1 MKNTIRT
8 AIIITVFS
16 IFSLSKTFAQLWPKT
31 YQGIYDNVYARDM
44 IESYDKGYFLLSDIS
59 ESLYSTYFA
68 HIWVTKTD
76 VNGNILWDKEIGTGL
91 YGIGSNSFKQ
101 TQDGGLIIAGSRLN
115 SESNDW
121 DYDPCIIK
129 MNACGEIEWA
139 KWFPVE
145 GTVNLGYDI
154 IQTPEGNYDLMA
166 LMYTYNPF
174 SDQRISIIRL
184 DQEGNVLMMKD
195 FIKDDPNIHN
205 DEGSNLLS
213 LSNGTGLISGY
224 AYYPDPEDS
233 LRWFSR
239 SYFISYDHNLT
250 ANWNIVWGIKDHH
263 YSDASRSAQS
273 SSGMIYAAGRHTRN
287 EPPEYPDSPCLFK
300 LSPSGEPLMTKDL
313 IPDSP
318 LGIATTIDFLND
330 TTIILAA
337 GWGNNSQCEEGIFV
351 TDTLGN
357 VLKQKSLFTNFYTFW
372 GSCVTYDKKYLCF
385 GSFEVDEGFIPYLF
399 KLTPDLENDTLSP
412 AVFTYDSLCGHPIT
426 TSVIDPQWDIIVG
439 IDEPE
444 KNTEAQQF
452 LLSPNPATD
461 NVTITLPQYTVEK
474 TQTGGFTVV
483 TTTYRYNDKPELEI
497 YDLNGR
503 LQLSR
508 TLQKDE
514 KQLTLNISFLP
525 AGVYMVRLVADKKQ
539 VAETKLVVVK

>member
-1 MKNTIRT
+1 MKNTIRI
-8 AIIITVFS
+8 AIIVTVFS
-16 IFSLSKTFAQLWPKT
+16 VFPLSKTFAQLWPKT

-44 IESYDKGYFLLSDIS
+44 IESYDKGYLLLLDIS
-59 ESLYSTYFA
+59 ESLYSSYSA
-68 HIWVTKTD
+68 YIWVTKTD
-76 VNGNILWDKEIGTGL
+76 VNGNILWDKKIGTGL
-91 YGIGSNSFKQ
+91 YGIGSSSFKQ
-101 TQDGGLIIAGSRLN
+101 TTDGGVIIAGSRQN
-115 SESNDW
+115 SGSNDW

-145 GTVNLGYDI
+145 GTVNLGYDV

-166 LMYTYNPF
+166 LMYTYDPF

-184 DQEGNVLMMKD
+184 DPEGNVLMMKD
-195 FIKDDPNIHN
+195 FIKNDLNIHN
-205 DEGSNLLS
+205 DEGYSLLS
-213 LSNGTGLISGY
+213 LRNGTTLITGY
-224 AYYPDPEDS
+224 ADYPNPEDS
-233 LRWFSR
+233 LLWFCH
-239 SYFISYDHNLT
+239 SYFINYNQEL
-250 ANWNIVWGIKDHH
+250 AVNWNMVWGINAHY
-263 YSDASRSAQS
+263 YSDAFRSIQS
-273 SSGMIYAAGRHTRN
+273 NAGMIYTAGRHTRN
-287 EPPEYPDSPCLFK
+287 ELPGYPDSPCLFK
-300 LSPSGEPLMTKDL
+300 LSPLGEPVMAKDL
-313 IPDSP
+313 VENSP
-318 LGIATTIDFLND
+318 LGIATTVDFLND
-330 TTIILAA
+330 TTIITGTA
-337 GWGNNSQCEEGIFV
+337 WGDENVSHIEIFK

-357 VLKQKSLFTNFYTFW
+357 IIKRKEIFNNHYTLW
-372 GSCVTYDKKYLCF
+372 GSSVTYDKKYLCF
-385 GSFEVDEGFIPYLF
+385 GSFEVPEGFIPYLF
-399 KLTPDLENDTLSP
+399 KLTPDLENDTLNP
-412 AVFTYDSLCGHPIT
+412 AVFAYDSLCGHPIT
-426 TSVIDPQWDIIVG
+426 SSIIDPQWDIIVG

-444 KNTEAQQF
+444 KNLEAQQF

-514 KQLTLNISFLP
+514 KQLTLTISSLP

-539 VAETKLVVVK
+539 VAETKLIITK

>member
-1 MKNTIRT
+1 MKNTIRI
-8 AIIITVFS
+8 AIIVTVFS
-16 IFSLSKTFAQLWPKT
+16 VFPLSKTFAQLWPKT
-31 YQGIYDNVYARDM
+31 YEGNYNNVYARDI
-44 IESYDKGYFLLSDIS
+44 IETYDKGYLLVSDIS
-59 ESLYSTYFA
+59 EGLYSPYSA
-68 HIWVTKTD
+68 YIGVTKTD
-76 VNGNILWDKEIGTGL
+76 VNGNILWDKKLGNGS
-91 YGIGSNSFKQ
+91 YGILGGSFKQ
-101 TQDGGLIIAGSRLN
+101 TQDGGLIISGSRLN
-115 SESNDW
+115 NESNNW

-139 KWFPVE
+139 KWFPVQ
-145 GTVNLGYDI
+145 GTINDSWDV
-154 IQTPEGNYDLMA
+154 IQSSEGNYDL
-166 LMYTYNPF
+166 LVSYYTYNPF
-174 SDQRISIIRL
+174 DNKRIFIIRL
-184 DQEGNVLMMKD
+184 DPEGNVLI
-195 FIKDDPNIHN
+195 IKAFLKNTPNIHN
-205 DEGSNLLS
+205 DDGMSLLQ
-213 LSNGTGLISGY
+213 LNNGTTLITGY
-224 AYYPDPEDS
+224 ADYPNPEDS
-233 LRWFSR
+233 LLWFCH
-239 SYFISYDHNLT
+239 SYFINYNQELA
-250 ANWNIVWGIKDHH
+250 ANWNMVWGIKDHY
-263 YSDASRSAQS
+263 YSDAFMSVQS
-273 SSGMIYAAGRHTRN
+273 NTEMIYTAGRHTRN

-300 LSPSGEPLMTKDL
+300 LSPSGESLMAKDM
-313 IPDSP
+313 IADSP

-337 GWGNNSQCEEGIFV
+337 GWGDNSQCEEGIFV

-357 VLKQKSLFTNFYTFW
+357 VLKQKSLFTNFCTFQ

-385 GSFEVDEGFIPYLF
+385 GSFEVPEGVIPYLF
-399 KLTPDLENDTLSP
+399 KLTPDLENDTLNP

-426 TSVIDPQWDIIVG
+426 SSVIDPQWDIIVG

-444 KNTEAQQF
+444 KNMEAQQF

-514 KQLTLNISFLP
+514 KQLTLTISSLP